1 VGQIKRATRILSSRS
16 ALQYAEL
23 ATTDSRHGLGYDAGS
38 HMGIAEE
45 AIAAEVNGDEVEK
58 TEYERRKDDR
68 IRELAKKL
76 KSVKLAA
83 QSL

>member
-1 VGQIKRATRILSSRS
+1 
-16 ALQYAEL
+16 
-23 ATTDSRHGLGYDAGS
+23 
-38 HMGIAEE
+38 MGIAEE